1 MDKSLTRPEYR
12 LFVSEL
18 RKARKEAGL
27 NQAQLGKRLGETQSF
42 VSKVERGERR
52 LDLIELDTFCGAFG
66 ISLVDFSRRYVRAL
80 SAGRGRRKKGRRQR
94 A

>member
-12 LFVSEL
+12 VFVSQL
-18 RKARKEAGL
+18 RRARKEAGL
-27 NQAQLGKRLGETQSF
+27 NQADLAKRVGETQSF

-52 LDLIELDTFCGAFG
+52 LDFVELDAFCAAMGV
-66 ISLVDFSRRYVRAL
+66 SLVDFTKRYVRAA
-80 SAGRGRRKKGRRQR
+80 SAIRRRR